1 MPDLSR
7 ILQIGIVALS
17 AVAALF
23 CVIGLGTKGWYDGKL
38 GLFCTDNPLC
48 VTPPKG
54 LSIIAFFLLLGTTG
68 AFIALLIGV
77 LRGALRFIPIVLL
90 FISTI
95 FLLAT
100 FTASVTPGLGY
111 SFDLMV
117 VAHFFSYVALAAAA
131 YLYGLDSGSPGA
143 TTN

>member
-23 CVIGLGTKGWYDGKL
+23 CVIGLGTKGWYG
-38 GLFCTDNPLC
+38 GEVNLFCEGCL
-48 VTPPKG
+48 TPPKG

-100 FTASVTPGLGY
+100 FTASVTPALGY